1 MKYMS
6 RRKNVIFLIF
16 LVIAITIVNYYY
28 IDEYLKKSFAEGRA
42 EVFIERVIDGDTIVS
57 NGTSIRLLGIN
68 TPERGEKYY
77 EEAKSFLEARV
88 LNKTVVLEFGK
99 DKTDRY
105 NRTLAY
111 IILDGE
117 SINLKQVENGFAN
130 YYFPEGKDKHYEEF
144 KTAWLSCVVNEKNL
158 CEKSTNKCAEC
169 VTIRQLGVKE
179 QEIILE
185 NECDMYCNLN
195 KWTLKD
201 EGRKNLIVPY
211 FIIYPVDEVTVVVGN
226 GTTKGKTIYWTGE
239 TYVLTNSGD
248 TIFLRDEQGKL
259 VDWKGY

>member
-99 DKTDRY
+99 D
-105 NRTLAY
+105 
-111 IILDGE
+111 
-117 SINLKQVENGFAN
+117 
-130 YYFPEGKDKHYEEF
+130 
-144 KTAWLSCVVNEKNL
+144 
-158 CEKSTNKCAEC
+158 
-169 VTIRQLGVKE
+169 
-179 QEIILE
+179 
-185 NECDMYCNLN
+185 
-195 KWTLKD
+195 
-201 EGRKNLIVPY
+201 
-211 FIIYPVDEVTVVVGN
+211 
-226 GTTKGKTIYWTGE
+226 
-239 TYVLTNSGD
+239 
-248 TIFLRDEQGKL
+248 
-259 VDWKGY
+259 